1 MASASAVRVD
11 AWLWAVRIYRTR
23 SAATA
28 AARAGQVRVN
38 GKRAKAAQPVQVG
51 DQVRA
56 RIDRVDRVDREL
68 IVRALVV
75 TRVSASAGVHRH
87 GIRLMERELAGVRA
101 GSPPPRRG
109 SAAAVH
115 RPPAQPRCR

>member
-38 GKRAKAAQPVQVG
+38 GKPTKAAQLVHVG

-56 RIDRVDRVDREL
+56 RIGRIDREL